1 MKLSSF
7 FNQNQEGILTQLE
20 SFAEIADLEYLL
32 INEEE
37 IDESMISIIE
47 PIKQMF
53 TDIVTTAKIIK
64 NSANN
69 KGELNDVVF
78 RKLYLEEKEKLE
90 ASLENLN
97 IKLRQVFIA
106 FLKKHDI
113 KVFDN
118 SVDTKRN
125 NAHRFF
131 VIKLTR
137 AVLAALGSLQDN
149 AYESFVSILFPGL
162 GAIISGIYAAKDV
175 KSGFQELVN
184 SKSQMTQLVKKVRA
198 RQAQ

>member
-1 MKLSSF
+1 MKLSSL
-7 FNQNQEGILTQLE
+7 FNQNQEGALAQFE
-20 SFAEIADLEYLL
+20 SFGEIANLEYLL

-37 IDESMISIIE
+37 IDESMIPIIE

-53 TDIVTTAKIIK
+53 TDIISTAKTIK
-64 NSANN
+64 NSANK

-97 IKLRQVFIA
+97 IKIRQAFIA

-113 KVFDN
+113 KVYDT
-118 SVDTKRN
+118 SVDVKRN

-149 AYESFVSILFPGL
+149 AYESFISILFPGL
-162 GAIISGIYAAKDV
+162 GAIISGIYAAKDI
-175 KSGFQELVN
+175 KSGFQELAN
-184 SKSQMTQLVKKVRA
+184 SKNQMIQLVKKVRA